1 MEVKRMELRLDPK
14 ECIKNDKQLCFFD
27 EHLAKGERE
36 FFH

>member
-1 MEVKRMELRLDPK
+1 MEVKRMELRLRPK
-14 ECIKNDKQLCFFD
+14 ECIKHDKQSFSFD

>member
-14 ECIKNDKQLCFFD
+14 ECIKNDKQSFYFD
-27 EHLAKGERE
+27 ERLAKGERK